1 MCRGRVTSRP
11 LHRAARLRARDTQSV
26 RSVPLQGSHLF
37 LQPVRDHGR
46 NLEVVLFVHQEMA
59 VAVDTDVGQADE
71 VVFDTGLLEREAR
84 AMRARRLEGGLGG
97 HDQDRDIFEMR
108 SLRAGCFCIQRRI
121 RHGPYGSWTMSSP
134 LSPPAANRPG
144 ASG

>member
-26 RSVPLQGSHLF
+26 RSVPFQRTHLL
-37 LQPVRDHGR
+37 LQPPADYGR
-46 NLEVVLFVHQEMA
+46 NLQIVLFVHQEMA

-84 AMRARRLEGGLGG
+84 AMRARRLE
-97 HDQDRDIFEMR
+97 
-108 SLRAGCFCIQRRI
+108 
-121 RHGPYGSWTMSSP
+121 
-134 LSPPAANRPG
+134 
-144 ASG
+144 